1 MRSSDLILPVNE
13 LFETVQ
19 GEATFT
25 GMPST
30 FVRLQGCDVGCP
42 WCDTKYTW
50 ELNHRPADPLST
62 IVQKVTPS
70 PAFAAASIDELVH
83 ALSRSQSRHLVLT
96 GGEPCM
102 YDLTELSSRMID
114 QGWTV
119 QVETSGTEPIRIDT
133 RAWVTVSPKIDMPGG
148 KTFRADAWDRANEI
162 KMPIGKPADV
172 EALLAL
178 IHLHALRRAQ
188 ENKEAPLI
196 WLQPLSMSPK
206 ATALCIEAARRN
218 RWRISVQ
225 THKFLGVR

>member
-1 MRSSDLILPVNE
+1 MLMRSSDLMLPVNE

-50 ELNHRPADPLST
+50 AVDPAHAATLAD
-62 IVQKVTPS
+62 IVSKVDPS
-70 PAFAAASIDELVH
+70 PAFASVTVDQLMMT
-83 ALSRSQSRHLVLT
+83 LMPSRSRHLVLT
-96 GGEPCM
+96 GGEPCV
-102 YDLTELSSRMID
+102 YDLTELSGRMIAE
-114 QGWTV
+114 GWTV
-119 QVETSGTEPIRIDT
+119 QVETSGTEPIRIDP

-148 KTFRADAWDRANEI
+148 KTFRPDAWQRANEI
-162 KMPIGKPADV
+162 KMPVGKHADV
-172 EALLAL
+172 LLLIDMIAELGPALV
-178 IHLHALRRAQ
+178 
-188 ENKEAPLI
+188 

-206 ATALCIEAARRN
+206 ATALCMDAARRN
-218 RWRISVQ
+218 GWRISVQ

>member
-1 MRSSDLILPVNE
+1 MLMRSSDLMLPVNE

-50 ELNHRPADPLST
+50 ELNHAPPDPLA
-62 IVQKVTPS
+62 IILGKIEPS
-70 PAFAAASIDELVH
+70 PSFAAVSIDELVQT
-83 ALSRSQSRHLVLT
+83 LSQSQSRHLVLT

-102 YDLTELSSRMID
+102 YDLTELSGRMIAD
-114 QGWTV
+114 GWTV
-119 QVETSGTEPIRIDT
+119 QVETSGTEPIRIDP
-133 RAWVTVSPKIDMPGG
+133 RAWVTVSPKLNMPGG
-148 KTFRADAWDRANEI
+148 KTFQAEAWQRANEI

-172 EALLAL
+172 EELLAL
-178 IHLHALRRAQ
+178 VRLHGPALV
-188 ENKEAPLI
+188 
-196 WLQPLSMSPK
+196 WLQPLSMSKK
-206 ATALCIEAARRN
+206 ATELCMEAARQN